1 MNGNHYYIVLDHE
14 SSSNIFTILF
24 GKWSFGKVV
33 HRQTVRSVK
42 CQFGKVAFDNNVL
55 VLNMSLEAVLLSNET
70 ILSDEECL
78 KERKWWC
85 FVLSSIFTFLMG
97 VLSVVVV
104 RGLTSFC
111 CRAEDDEFSQAEL
124 RRSEEE
130 AKKLRLQG
138 HNPADLGADNNNES
152 DFMAEAKDWAGN
164 LISGQ
169 TGTGRIL
176 VCLVFILSIASL
188 IIYFIDASSE
198 GVEKCIPWNANLTQQ
213 IDLAFNIF
221 FMVYF
226 FIRFIAASDKFF
238 FMLEL
243 YSFVDYFTIPP
254 SFVSIYL
261 DRTWIGLRFL
271 RALRLMTVPDI
282 LQYLNILKT
291 STSIRLSQLVSIFIS
306 VWLTAAGVIHL
317 LENSGDPPN
326 FDNGQKLNYWDCVYF
341 LMVTMSTVG
350 YGDIYCVTSIG
361 RGFQVLFL
369 LVGLALFAS
378 CIPEIIDLIG
388 TRPKYGGTYKSER
401 GRRHIVVCGHITY
414 ESVSHFLKDFLH
426 EDRED
431 VDVEVVFLHRKPPD
445 LELEG
450 LFKRHFTTVKF
461 YQGSIMST
469 VDLQRVKVHEAD
481 ACLVL
486 ANKYCQDPDAEDA
499 ANIMRVISIKNYS
512 DDIRVIIQLMQYHN
526 KAYLLNIP
534 SWDWKRGDDVICL
547 AELKLGFIAQSCLA
561 PGFSTMMANLFA
573 MRSFKTSPDTL
584 AWQNDYLQGTG
595 CEMYT
600 ETLSTTFTGMTFSQ
614 ASELC
619 FVKLKLLLLAIEV
632 KSEAEGGDNKISIN
646 PRSTKIPANTVGFFI
661 AQSAEEVKRAWFY
674 CKACHEEVK
683 DENNIKKCKCKNLS
697 QFRKG
702 VRTIQLMGKAMSST
716 QNKDSNLSAASF
728 NMGGSSK
735 AINSLKK
742 AVALKNNC
750 EDSKPLMN
758 TVINR
763 LKMDQQKVARDEGS
777 YGGYHLSYEVKK
789 LMPTNKAA
797 TTKPNG
803 KSMEVGI
810 ADDQAKDFDFEKTE
824 MKYDST
830 GMFHWTP
837 ARSIED
843 CILDRNQAAMT
854 VLNGHVVVCLFADPD
869 SPLIGLRNL
878 VMPLRASNF
887 HYHELKH
894 VVIVGSV
901 DYIRREWKTLQNL
914 PKISVL
920 NGSPLSRADLRA
932 VNVNLCDMCVILSA
946 KVPSNEDPTL
956 ADKEAILAS
965 LNIKAMTFDDTIG
978 VLSQNPSISEN
989 MSPLGSPIVLQRK
1002 GSVYGA
1008 NVPMITELVNDSN
1021 VQFLDQDD
1029 DDDPDTELY
1038 LTQPFACGT
1047 AFAVSVLDSL
1057 MSTTYFNQNALTLIR
1072 SLITGGATPEL
1083 ELILAEGAGLRGG
1096 YSTPETLVNRDR
1108 TRVGQISLH
1117 DGPLS
1122 TFGQSG
1128 KYHDL
1133 FVTALRNFGM
1143 LCIGLYRFR
1152 DTSSSFDASSK
1163 RYVITNP
1170 PDDFQLLPTDQV
1182 FVLQQFDPGVEYRPD
1197 WGTTSSSSKGGGLLI
1212 GLNSSTS
1219 TTSRDSQVGG
1229 QSSTTSSNNLSVSSR
1244 SLLKKDNKR

>member
-1 MNGNHYYIVLDHE
+1 
-14 SSSNIFTILF
+14 
-24 GKWSFGKVV
+24 
-33 HRQTVRSVK
+33 
-42 CQFGKVAFDNNVL
+42 
-55 VLNMSLEAVLLSNET
+55 MSCCEICEAEPTPIPNA
-70 ILSDEECL
+70 ECL

-85 FVLSSIFTFLMG
+85 FLLSSVFTFLAG
-97 VLSVVVV
+97 LLIVLLWRVFAF
-104 RGLTSFC
+104 LFC
-111 CRAEDDEFSQAEL
+111 RKEPELAPNDPKQKEQKAARQGKQEFE
-124 RRSEEE
+124 
-130 AKKLRLQG
+130 G
-138 HNPADLGADNNNES
+138 T
-152 DFMAEAKDWAGN
+152 FMTEAKDWAGE

-169 TGTGRIL
+169 TTTGRIL
-176 VCLVFILSIASL
+176 VVLVFILSIASL

-198 GVEKCIPWNANLTQQ
+198 EVERCQKWSNNVTQQ

-226 FIRFIAASDKFF
+226 FIRFIAASDKLW
-238 FMLEL
+238 FMLEM

-291 STSIRLSQLVSIFIS
+291 SSSIRLAQLVSIFIS
-306 VWLTAAGVIHL
+306 VWLTAAGIIHL
-317 LENSGDPPN
+317 LENSGDPMDFSNP
-326 FDNGQKLNYWDCVYF
+326 QRLSYWTCVYF
-341 LMVTMSTVG
+341 LIVTMSTVG
-350 YGDIYCVTSIG
+350 YGDVFCHTILG
-361 RGFQVLFL
+361 RTFLVFFL
-369 LVGLALFAS
+369 LVGLAIFAS
-378 CIPEIIDLIG
+378 SIPEIIDLVG
-388 TRPKYGGTYKSER
+388 TRSKYSGEFKREHGK
-401 GRRHIVVCGHITY
+401 RHIVVCGHITY

-450 LFKRHFTTVKF
+450 LFKRHFTTVEF
-461 YQGSIMST
+461 FQGSIMNPI
-469 VDLQRVKVHEAD
+469 DLQRVKVHEAD

-534 SWDWKRGDDVICL
+534 SWDWKQGDDVICL

-573 MRSFKTSPDTL
+573 MRSFKTNARCAQAVDMQ
-584 AWQNDYLQGTG
+584 AWQNDYLRGTG
-595 CEMYT
+595 MEMYT
-600 ETLSTTFTGMTFSQ
+600 ESLSPTFIGMPFAQ
-614 ASELC
+614 ATELC
-619 FVKLKLLLLAIEV
+619 FTKLKLLLLAIEI
-632 KSEAEGGDNKISIN
+632 KGEDGADSKISIN
-646 PRSTKIPANTVGFFI
+646 PRGAKISANTQGFFI
-661 AQSAEEVKRAWFY
+661 AQSADEVKRAWFY
-674 CKACHEEVK
+674 CKACHEDIK
-683 DENNIKKCKCKNLS
+683 DETLIKKCKCKNYDHHLAPT
-697 QFRKG
+697 F
-702 VRTIQLMGKAMSST
+702 TPPELP
-716 QNKDSNLSAASF
+716 
-728 NMGGSSK
+728 
-735 AINSLKK
+735 KK
-742 AVALKNNC
+742 VHIRGEAGRER
-750 EDSKPLMN
+750 EDSITNRNLRNATPIMN
-758 TVINR
+758 STKQINKVKSTVNR
-763 LKMDQQKVARDEGS
+763 ALNDISSPNQGYNRPTS
-777 YGGYHLSYEVKK
+777 RSTGGNNV
-789 LMPTNKAA
+789 NN
-797 TTKPNG
+797 NG
-803 KSMEVGI
+803 GVGLQVGI

-830 GMFHWTP
+830 GMFHWSP
-837 ARSIED
+837 ARNLED

-894 VVIVGSV
+894 VVIVGAV
-901 DYIRREWKTLQNL
+901 DYIRREWKMLQNL

-946 KVPSNEDPTL
+946 KVPSNDDPTL

-978 VLSQNPSISEN
+978 VLNQDESGVVSTNEN
-989 MSPLGSPIVLQRK
+989 LSSVSGPIVLQRR

-1096 YSTPETLVNRDR
+1096 YSTSDSLSNRDR
-1108 TRVGQISLH
+1108 CRVGQISLY
-1117 DGPLS
+1117 DGPLAQ
-1122 TFGQSG
+1122 FGEAG
-1128 KYHDL
+1128 KYGDL
-1133 FVTALRNFGM
+1133 FVAALKSYGM

-1152 DTSSSFDASSK
+1152 DTSSSCDASSK

-1170 PDDFQLLPTDQV
+1170 PDDFSLLPTDQV
-1182 FVLQQFDPGVEYRPD
+1182 FVLMQFDPGMEYKPNR
-1197 WGTTSSSSKGGGLLI
+1197 GQKGKDD
-1212 GLNSSTS
+1212 NS
-1219 TTSRDSQVGG
+1219 
-1229 QSSTTSSNNLSVSSR
+1229 
-1244 SLLKKDNKR
+1244 

>member
-1 MNGNHYYIVLDHE
+1 MTTEGTTEQPPVED
-14 SSSNIFTILF
+14 
-24 GKWSFGKVV
+24 
-33 HRQTVRSVK
+33 
-42 CQFGKVAFDNNVL
+42 
-55 VLNMSLEAVLLSNET
+55 
-70 ILSDEECL
+70 CL

-85 FVLSSIFTFLMG
+85 FLLSSIFTFLAG
-97 VLSVVVV
+97 LLIVLLW
-104 RGLTSFC
+104 RAFAFLC
-111 CRAEDDEFSQAEL
+111 CRKEPEL
-124 RRSEEE
+124 SPNDPKQKE
-130 AKKLRLQG
+130 AKTARQG
-138 HNPADLGADNNNES
+138 KEFEGT
-152 DFMAEAKDWAGN
+152 FMTEAKDWAGE

-169 TGTGRIL
+169 TTTGRIL
-176 VCLVFILSIASL
+176 
-188 IIYFIDASSE
+188 
-198 GVEKCIPWNANLTQQ
+198 
-213 IDLAFNIF
+213 
-221 FMVYF
+221 
-226 FIRFIAASDKFF
+226 FIAASDKLW
-238 FMLEL
+238 FMLEM

-291 STSIRLSQLVSIFIS
+291 SSSIRLAQLVSIFIS
-306 VWLTAAGVIHL
+306 VWLTAAGIIHL
-317 LENSGDPPN
+317 LENSGDPFEFANP
-326 FDNGQKLNYWDCVYF
+326 QQLSYWTCVYF
-341 LMVTMSTVG
+341 LIVTMSTVG
-350 YGDIYCVTSIG
+350 YGDVYCQTILG
-361 RGFQVLFL
+361 RTFLVFFL
-369 LVGLALFAS
+369 LVGLAIFAS
-378 CIPEIIDLIG
+378 SIPEIIDLVG
-388 TRPKYGGTYKSER
+388 SRSKYSGEYKREH
-401 GRRHIVVCGHITY
+401 GKRHIVVCGHITY

-431 VDVEVVFLHRKPPD
+431 VDVEVVFLHRKEPD

-450 LFKRHFTTVKF
+450 LLKRHYTTVEF
-461 YQGSIMST
+461 FQGTMMNA
-469 VDLQRVKVHEAD
+469 VDLERVKVHEAD

-534 SWDWKRGDDVICL
+534 SWDWKQGDDVICL

-573 MRSFKTSPDTL
+573 MRSFKTSPDTQ

-600 ETLSTTFTGMTFSQ
+600 ETLSPSFTGMTFPQ

-619 FVKLKLLLLAIEV
+619 FTKLKLLLLAIEI
-632 KSEAEGGDNKISIN
+632 KGEGGSDSKISIN
-646 PRSTKIPANTVGFFI
+646 PRGAKIAANTQGFFI
-661 AQSAEEVKRAWFY
+661 AQSADEVKRAWFY
-674 CKACHEEVK
+674 CKACHDDIK
-683 DENNIKKCKCKNLS
+683 DETLIKKCKCKNLAT
-697 QFRKG
+697 FRKG
-702 VRTIQLMGKAMSST
+702 VRAVQMVGRASEDLLYTNDHHPPPTFTPPELPKMVHVRGEISRERDDPSVMRNHRNSVGMTMMNSTKQVNKVKPNVNRATNDSLSSPN
-716 QNKDSNLSAASF
+716 QPYNQRSQEESAYA
-728 NMGGSSK
+728 
-735 AINSLKK
+735 
-742 AVALKNNC
+742 
-750 EDSKPLMN
+750 
-758 TVINR
+758 
-763 LKMDQQKVARDEGS
+763 
-777 YGGYHLSYEVKK
+777 GYHLAYEVKK
-789 LMPTNKAA
+789 LMPTSRASGGTNVNN
-797 TTKPNG
+797 NG
-803 KSMEVGI
+803 GLQVGI

-830 GMFHWTP
+830 GMFHWSP
-837 ARSIED
+837 SRNLED

-901 DYIRREWKTLQNL
+901 DYIRREWKMLQNL

-932 VNVNLCDMCVILSA
+932 VNVNLCDMCCILSA
-946 KVPSNEDPTL
+946 KVPSNDDPTL

-978 VLSQNPSISEN
+978 VLSQV
-989 MSPLGSPIVLQRK
+989 GSPIVLQRR

-1096 YSTPETLVNRDR
+1096 YSTADSLSNRDR
-1108 TRVGQISLH
+1108 CRVGQIALY
-1117 DGPLS
+1117 DGPLAQY
-1122 TFGQSG
+1122 GEGG
-1128 KYHDL
+1128 KYGDL
-1133 FVTALRNFGM
+1133 FVAALKSYGM
-1143 LCIGLYRFR
+1143 LCIGLYRYRFR
-1152 DTSSSFDASSK
+1152 DTSSSCDASSK

-1170 PDDFQLLPTDQV
+1170 PDDFTLLPTDQV
-1182 FVLQQFDPGVEYRPD
+1182 FVLMQFDPGLEYRPSRGARGKD
-1197 WGTTSSSSKGGGLLI
+1197 DSS
-1212 GLNSSTS
+1212 
-1219 TTSRDSQVGG
+1219 
-1229 QSSTTSSNNLSVSSR
+1229 
-1244 SLLKKDNKR
+1244 

>member
-1 MNGNHYYIVLDHE
+1 MTTEG
-14 SSSNIFTILF
+14 T
-24 GKWSFGKVV
+24 
-33 HRQTVRSVK
+33 TVQPPV
-42 CQFGKVAFDNNVL
+42 D
-55 VLNMSLEAVLLSNET
+55 
-70 ILSDEECL
+70 CL

-85 FVLSSIFTFLMG
+85 FLLSSIFTFLAG
-97 VLSVVVV
+97 LLIVLLW
-104 RGLTSFC
+104 RAFAFLC
-111 CRAEDDEFSQAEL
+111 CRKEPELSPNDPKQKEQKTARQNKEFE
-124 RRSEEE
+124 
-130 AKKLRLQG
+130 G
-138 HNPADLGADNNNES
+138 T
-152 DFMAEAKDWAGN
+152 FMTEAKDWAGE

-169 TGTGRIL
+169 TTTGRIL
-176 VCLVFILSIASL
+176 VVLVFILSIASL

-198 GVEKCIPWNANLTQQ
+198 VVERCQKWSNNITQQ

-226 FIRFIAASDKFF
+226 FIRFIAASDKLW
-238 FMLEL
+238 FMLEM

-282 LQYLNILKT
+282 LQYLNVLKT
-291 STSIRLSQLVSIFIS
+291 SSSIRLAQLVSIFIS
-306 VWLTAAGVIHL
+306 VWLTAAGIIHL
-317 LENSGDPPN
+317 LENSGDP
-326 FDNGQKLNYWDCVYF
+326 FDFSNPQKLPYWTCVYF
-341 LMVTMSTVG
+341 LIVTMSTVG
-350 YGDIYCVTSIG
+350 YGDVYCQTVLG
-361 RGFQVLFL
+361 RTFLVFFL
-369 LVGLALFAS
+369 LVGLAIFAS
-378 CIPEIIDLIG
+378 SIPEIIELVG
-388 TRPKYGGTYKSER
+388 SRSKYSGEYKREH
-401 GRRHIVVCGHITY
+401 GKRHIVVCGHITY

-450 LFKRHFTTVKF
+450 LFKRHFTTVEF
-461 YQGSIMST
+461 FQGTIMNPI
-469 VDLQRVKVHEAD
+469 DLQRVKVHEAD

-534 SWDWKRGDDVICL
+534 SWDWKQGDDVICL

-573 MRSFKTSPDTL
+573 MRSFKTSPDMQ
-584 AWQNDYLQGTG
+584 AWQNDYLRGTG
-595 CEMYT
+595 MEMYT
-600 ETLSTTFTGMTFSQ
+600 ETLSPTFIGMPFAKAT
-614 ASELC
+614 ELC
-619 FVKLKLLLLAIEV
+619 FTKLKLLLLAIEI
-632 KSEAEGGDNKISIN
+632 KGEAGSDSKISIN
-646 PRSTKIPANTVGFFI
+646 PRGAKIAANTQGFFI
-661 AQSAEEVKRAWFY
+661 AQSADEVKRAWFY
-674 CKACHEEVK
+674 CKACHDEIK
-683 DENNIKKCKCKNLS
+683 DETLIKKCKCKNLAT
-697 QFRKG
+697 FRKG
-702 VRTIQLMGKAMSST
+702 VRAVQMVGRANDHHPPPTFTPPELPKMVHVRGEISRERDDPNAMRNHRNSVGMT
-716 QNKDSNLSAASF
+716 L
-728 NMGGSSK
+728 
-735 AINSLKK
+735 INSTKQVNK
-742 AVALKNNC
+742 VKPNVNRATN
-750 EDSKPLMN
+750 DSLSSPN
-758 TVINR
+758 QPYNQR
-763 LKMDQQKVARDEGS
+763 SQEESA
-777 YGGYHLSYEVKK
+777 YAGYHLAYEVKK
-789 LMPTNKAA
+789 LMPTSRASGSTNVNN
-797 TTKPNG
+797 NG
-803 KSMEVGI
+803 GLQVGI

-830 GMFHWTP
+830 GMFHWSP
-837 ARSIED
+837 SRNLED

-901 DYIRREWKTLQNL
+901 DYIRREWKMLQNL

-932 VNVNLCDMCVILSA
+932 VNVNLCDMCCILSA
-946 KVPSNEDPTL
+946 KVPSNDDPTL

-978 VLSQNPSISEN
+978 VLSQV
-989 MSPLGSPIVLQRK
+989 GSPIVLQRR

-1096 YSTPETLVNRDR
+1096 YSTADSLANRDR
-1108 TRVGQISLH
+1108 CRVGQIALY
-1117 DGPLS
+1117 DGPLAQY
-1122 TFGQSG
+1122 GEGG
-1128 KYHDL
+1128 KYGDL
-1133 FVTALRNFGM
+1133 FVAALKSYGM

-1152 DTSSSFDASSK
+1152 DTSSSCDASSK

-1170 PDDFQLLPTDQV
+1170 PDDFTLLPTDQV
-1182 FVLQQFDPGVEYRPD
+1182 FVLMQFDPGLEYRPSRGARGKD
-1197 WGTTSSSSKGGGLLI
+1197 DSS
-1212 GLNSSTS
+1212 
-1219 TTSRDSQVGG
+1219 
-1229 QSSTTSSNNLSVSSR
+1229 
-1244 SLLKKDNKR
+1244 

>member
-1 MNGNHYYIVLDHE
+1 MTTEG
-14 SSSNIFTILF
+14 T
-24 GKWSFGKVV
+24 
-33 HRQTVRSVK
+33 TVQPPDV
-42 CQFGKVAFDNNVL
+42 
-55 VLNMSLEAVLLSNET
+55 
-70 ILSDEECL
+70 CL

-85 FVLSSIFTFLMG
+85 FLLSSIFTFLAG
-97 VLSVVVV
+97 LLIVLLW
-104 RGLTSFC
+104 RAFAFLC
-111 CRAEDDEFSQAEL
+111 CRKEPAFAPNDPKLKEPKAGRQGPAKEFE
-124 RRSEEE
+124 
-130 AKKLRLQG
+130 G
-138 HNPADLGADNNNES
+138 T
-152 DFMAEAKDWAGN
+152 FMTEAKDWAGE

-169 TGTGRIL
+169 TTTGRIL
-176 VCLVFILSIASL
+176 VVLVFILSIASL

-198 GVEKCIPWNANLTQQ
+198 VVERCQKWSNNITQQ

-226 FIRFIAASDKFF
+226 FIRFIAASDKLW
-238 FMLEL
+238 FMLEM

-291 STSIRLSQLVSIFIS
+291 SSSIRLAQLVSIFIS
-306 VWLTAAGVIHL
+306 VWLTAAGIIHL
-317 LENSGDPPN
+317 LENSGDPFEFTNP
-326 FDNGQKLNYWDCVYF
+326 QQLSYWTCVYF
-341 LMVTMSTVG
+341 LIVTMSTVG
-350 YGDIYCVTSIG
+350 YGDVYCQTVLG
-361 RGFQVLFL
+361 RTFLVFFL
-369 LVGLALFAS
+369 LVGLAIFAS
-378 CIPEIIDLIG
+378 SIPEIIELVG
-388 TRPKYGGTYKSER
+388 SRSKYSGEFKREHGK
-401 GRRHIVVCGHITY
+401 RHIVVCGHITY

-450 LFKRHFTTVKF
+450 LFKRHFTTVEF
-461 YQGSIMST
+461 FQGTIMNPI
-469 VDLQRVKVHEAD
+469 DLQRVKVHEAD

-534 SWDWKRGDDVICL
+534 SWDWKQGDDVICL

-600 ETLSTTFTGMTFSQ
+600 ETLSPSFTGMTFPQ

-619 FVKLKLLLLAIEV
+619 FTKLKLLLLAIEI
-632 KSEAEGGDNKISIN
+632 KGEGGSDSKISIN
-646 PRSTKIPANTVGFFI
+646 PRGAKIAANTQGFFI
-661 AQSAEEVKRAWFY
+661 AQSADEVKRAWFY
-674 CKACHEEVK
+674 CKACHDDIR
-683 DENNIKKCKCKNLS
+683 DETLIKKCKCKNLAT
-697 QFRKG
+697 FRKG
-702 VRTIQLMGKAMSST
+702 VRAVQMVGRANDHHPPPTFTPPELPKMVHVRGEISRERDDPNAMRNHRNSVGMT
-716 QNKDSNLSAASF
+716 L
-728 NMGGSSK
+728 
-735 AINSLKK
+735 INSTKQVNK
-742 AVALKNNC
+742 VKPNVNRATN
-750 EDSKPLMN
+750 DSLSSPN
-758 TVINR
+758 QPYNQR
-763 LKMDQQKVARDEGS
+763 SQEESA
-777 YGGYHLSYEVKK
+777 YAGYHLAYEVKK
-789 LMPTNKAA
+789 LMPTSRASGGTNVNN
-797 TTKPNG
+797 NG
-803 KSMEVGI
+803 GLQVGI

-830 GMFHWTP
+830 GMFHWSP
-837 ARSIED
+837 SRNLED

-901 DYIRREWKTLQNL
+901 DYIRREWKMLQNL

-932 VNVNLCDMCVILSA
+932 VNVNLCDMCCILSA
-946 KVPSNEDPTL
+946 KVPSNDDPTL

-978 VLSQNPSISEN
+978 VLSQV
-989 MSPLGSPIVLQRK
+989 GSPIVLQRR

-1096 YSTPETLVNRDR
+1096 YSTADSLANRDR
-1108 TRVGQISLH
+1108 CRVGQIALY
-1117 DGPLS
+1117 DGPLAQY
-1122 TFGQSG
+1122 GEGG
-1128 KYHDL
+1128 KYGDL
-1133 FVTALRNFGM
+1133 FVAALKSYGM
-1143 LCIGLYRFR
+1143 LCIGLYRYRFR
-1152 DTSSSFDASSK
+1152 DTSSSCDASSK

-1170 PDDFQLLPTDQV
+1170 PDDFTLLPTDQV
-1182 FVLQQFDPGVEYRPD
+1182 FVLMQFDPGLEYRPSRGARGKD
-1197 WGTTSSSSKGGGLLI
+1197 DSS
-1212 GLNSSTS
+1212 
-1219 TTSRDSQVGG
+1219 
-1229 QSSTTSSNNLSVSSR
+1229 
-1244 SLLKKDNKR
+1244 